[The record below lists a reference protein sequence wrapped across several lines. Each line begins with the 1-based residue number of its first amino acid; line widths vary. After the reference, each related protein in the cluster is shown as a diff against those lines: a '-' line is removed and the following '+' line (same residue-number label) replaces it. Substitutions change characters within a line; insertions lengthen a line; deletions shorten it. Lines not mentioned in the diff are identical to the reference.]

1 MSEPKDLVIAST
13 LNVPTGA
20 AQQTKPCYL
29 VKVLNGKKTQL
40 FIVIGEPK
48 FEPAFVQ
55 GKGFF
60 TEEAE
65 EEVIASYQKMV
76 AGVEKSSMVEMWFPW
91 HVVSFVRSL
100 VYKGK

>member
-1 MSEPKDLVIAST
+1 MSEQKDLVIAST

-20 AQQTKPCYL
+20 AQQIKPCYL

-40 FIVIGEPK
+40 FIAIGEPK

-65 EEVIASYQKMV
+65 EEVIANYQKLV
-76 AGVEKSSMVEMWFPW
+76 GGVEKSSMVEMWFPW